1 MLRQVRSEQAEST
14 CRFFI
19 FTLSTAGN
27 LFIKF
32 NKFYFY
38 YYSKGIIK
46 SIQTLKNSLHIHVSI
61 RTLCNTRHHACL
73 YVQQLER
80 TNICTGYF
88 QIQCMFLN
96 NILYVNGI
104 NIESITRSIVA
115 ILWHHNHFWKF
126 WPDISSIWQNE
137 ILMCLQWFLI
147 LTICLHLYR
156 NGFVTWHALVFLLVF
171 Y

>member
-1 MLRQVRSEQAEST
+1 MSDKDRHPLIDISYLYYTCFGVRAPSTYWRIIPVFIYLLSTCHCAVLRQVRSKQAEST

-104 NIESITRSIVA
+104 NI
-115 ILWHHNHFWKF
+115 
-126 WPDISSIWQNE
+126 
-137 ILMCLQWFLI
+137 
-147 LTICLHLYR
+147 
-156 NGFVTWHALVFLLVF
+156 
-171 Y
+171 